1 MSLWLIVG
9 LGGFIGAVLRYWI
22 SGWIQSEVVNFPL
35 GTLWVNFI
43 GSLLL
48 ALIMYASEYR
58 GLFSIE
64 TRVFLTIGILG
75 SFTTMSTFSY
85 ESMKLLEQD
94 QHIMFGLNL
103 IGTVTICLLAVYL
116 GKGLVTVTGLK

>member
-9 LGGFIGAVLRYWI
+9 FGGFIGAVLRYWI
-22 SGWIQSEVVNFPL
+22 SGWVQNGFITFPF
-35 GTLWVNFI
+35 GTLVVNFI

-58 GLFSIE
+58 GLFGE
-64 TRVFLTIGILG
+64 EARVFLTIGILG

-85 ESMKLLEQD
+85 ESIKLLEQD
-94 QHIMFGLNL
+94 QHILFGLNL
-103 IGTVTICLLAVYL
+103 VGTITLCLLAVYL
-116 GKGLVTVTGLK
+116 GKVLITVTGLK

>member
-9 LGGFIGAVLRYWI
+9 LGGFIGAILRYWI
-22 SGWIQSEVVNFPL
+22 SGSIQSGFVTFPF
-35 GTLWVNFI
+35 GTLGVNFI

-48 ALIMYASEYR
+48 ALIMYSSEYSGILNQEIR
-58 GLFSIE
+58 L
-64 TRVFLTIGILG
+64 FLTIGVLG

-94 QHIMFGLNL
+94 QFILFGLNL
-103 IGTVTICLLAVYL
+103 MGTVTLCLLGIYM
-116 GKGLVTVTGLK
+116 GKFLINLTGLE